1 VKRRAATMGLAISAL
16 TALAACGGGDDG
28 GGSTSPP
35 LAEPQATEA
44 VAAAVL
50 SAASVVVELA
60 ADPPAAEDVGNGTAG
75 VAIAL
80 ASCPGGGSLS
90 GTCVLRHSG
99 STVRSVLRHCQ
110 LVDEATGLH
119 VTVDGRLTVK
129 TPNNVCDFGRIPVNA
144 VRTYRFDD
152 FSAVVSD
159 GEGVV
164 ETFAAERLVETIVPL
179 ETGCERDDA
188 TLDLDGALALERRGG
203 VHVELRA
210 ADLHLERRATGSA
223 GRCGRRIEAS
233 GRLTIDDHSALRHS
247 EVDLD
252 GLAVEVDADGGM
264 RRVDGGFALDCVPAF
279 TFTTDEPLAPGNVC
293 PAAGA
298 LVLER
303 ADGSSGTIDFA
314 DGGVRIDADAD
325 GTPERVA
332 ADCRAPALAQCPL

>member
-1 VKRRAATMGLAISAL
+1 MRRAATIGLAISAL
-16 TALAACGGGDDG
+16 TALAACGGGGGDG

-35 LAEPQATEA
+35 LAEPQASEA

-60 ADPPAAEDVGNGTAG
+60 ADPPAAEDVGRGTTG
-75 VAIAL
+75 VAIAR

-119 VTVDGRLTVK
+119 VTVDGRLTVQ
-129 TPNNVCDFGRIPVNA
+129 TPYNVCESSGFRSAPCARIGSTTSAPSSATARASSRRSLPNDLLRPSCRSRGMREGRCDARSRRRV
-144 VRTYRFDD
+144 
-152 FSAVVSD
+152 
-159 GEGVV
+159 GG
-164 ETFAAERLVETIVPL
+164 AAP
-179 ETGCERDDA
+179 
-188 TLDLDGALALERRGG
+188 RR
-203 VHVELRA
+203 RQ
-210 ADLHLERRATGSA
+210 RRATRSRPAPRAARQRIGWSVRPAHRGERSA
-223 GRCGRRIEAS
+223 DDRRPFGVAPQRGR
-233 GRLTIDDHSALRHS
+233 
-247 EVDLD
+247 LD

-279 TFTTDEPLAPGNVC
+279 TIATDEPLAPGDVC

-298 LVLER
+298 LTLQR
-303 ADGSSGTIDFA
+303 ADESRGTIRFV